1 MFSSTAAVSIK
12 TNLADYP
19 VTMAMKDGRVTS
31 SVVHLDCCGPKLA
44 HDAFKAML
52 RENAFDAGE
61 LAIVTYLQAKAYGKP
76 YVMLPIPISGRF
88 QHKTIACNNE
98 FGPLNPK
105 DIEGRNVGVRTY
117 AQTTGVWARG
127 ILQHEY
133 GVDLNKVTWLTIEDA
148 HLSEYRDPPNVRRL
162 PAGAKLKD
170 MLFKGEIA
178 AAIMGNDMP
187 DDPRLQT
194 LIPDA
199 AAAAKEWYQR
209 EGVICMNHVFVVREE
224 LSQERPDVVREL
236 FRMFVESRAL
246 APEQPGKVL
255 PPIGVEANRK
265 ALEMAIQY
273 SYEQKVIPRRLS
285 VDELFDDTT
294 SGLAR
299 RQVE

>member
-1 MFSSTAAVSIK
+1 MPSSTALSVR

-31 SVVHLDCCGPKLA
+31 SVVTLDCCGPTLA

-76 YVMLPIPISGRF
+76 FVMIPIPISGRF
-88 QHKTIACNNE
+88 QHKTIAYNHE
-98 FGPLNPK
+98 LGHLNPT
-105 DIEGRNVGVRTY
+105 DIEGRTVGVRTY

-148 HLSEYRDPPNVRRL
+148 HLSEYRDPPNVHRL
-162 PAGAKLKD
+162 PAGSKLKE
-170 MLFKGEIA
+170 MVFKGEIA

-187 DDPRLQT
+187 DDPRLRT

-199 AAAAKEWYQR
+199 AAAAREWYQR

-224 LSQERPDVVREL
+224 LSRERPDVVREI
-236 FRMFVESRAL
+236 FRMLAESRAL
-246 APEQPGKVL
+246 APEPARTTI

-265 ALEMAIQY
+265 ALEMAIDW

-294 SGLAR
+294 AGLSGG
-299 RQVE
+299 